1 MKEELINK
9 VRLYMST
16 HTTDA
21 FTSALLEGEISRFDI
36 GITPMDTFK
45 VNINLLLQIN
55 IDNEQVS

>member
-1 MKEELINK
+1 
-9 VRLYMST
+9 MST

-21 FTSALLEGEISRFDI
+21 LTFALLEGEISRFNI
-36 GITPMDTFK
+36 GITPVDTFK